1 MRWIFASTPE
11 EQAHKKQLLGR
22 IDEFWTGFVVKAPD
36 IEASF
41 KPNGPGWPIEWMHE
55 QISNIDE
62 RIMWEFGPPLD
73 KNGIGQLCI
82 TCETERHLRPLID
95 AMLARAP
102 KIEGWA
108 FFPYR
113 MPGELEYAEMAV
125 KGRVN
130 SSIKGWRVKLG
141 RSGSKIDVTYLVPG
155 LDKLDADLAR
165 SAAFVATE
173 CLLGEQILDQ
183 WVDCL
188 DVAPLRPS
196 GGPGHVIK
204 KLIRQRAPGQ
214 QGANLPGYE
223 LSRIHAL
230 VCSLI
235 DAHREQLPSTPWLQN
250 LNNESPVWRAEMSPN
265 SHHPGVAL
273 DDPILLAESIRGLF
287 DALLA
292 RAFNSAAFSR
302 CNEQIVGVKCMVG
315 NGMTQ
320 EALAAKV
327 SLYDALDAGLREQ
340 NLGCTVGTSSGQ
352 RHNYVFLAVTD
363 LVKGARAVQSVMAAE
378 GVPLESWVFFPDPEL
393 CGEWLGAYPNT
404 PSPSWIEE

>member
-11 EQAHKKQLLGR
+11 EQAHKKQLLER
-22 IDEFWTGFVVKAPD
+22 IDEFWSGFVAKAPD

-41 KPNGPGWPIEWMHE
+41 KPNGPELHAEWLLE
-55 QISNIDE
+55 QVSRIDG
-62 RIMWEFGPPLD
+62 RIMWEIGPPLD
-73 KNGIGQLCI
+73 KSGIGQLCL
-82 TCETERHLRPLID
+82 TCETERYLRPLLST
-95 AMLARAP
+95 MLSRAP
-102 KIEGWA
+102 KIKGWA

-113 MPGELEYAEMAV
+113 LPGGIEYAEIAV
-125 KGRVN
+125 KGRD
-130 SSIKGWRVKLG
+130 SGSIEGWRVKLG

-155 LDKLDADLAR
+155 IEKLDEDAAR
-165 SAAFVATE
+165 NSAFVATE

-183 WVDCL
+183 WVDTI

-196 GGPGHVIK
+196 GGPGFSIK
-204 KLIRQRAPGQ
+204 KLFRQRGPGQ
-214 QGANLPGYE
+214 QGTNLPGYE

-250 LNNESPVWRAEMSPN
+250 LNDESPVWRAEMSPN
-265 SHHPGVAL
+265 SHRPGVAL

-327 SLYDALDAGLREQ
+327 SLYDVLDAGLREQ
-340 NLGCTVGTSSGQ
+340 KLGCTVGTSTGQ

-378 GVPLESWVFFPDPEL
+378 EVPLESWVFFPDPEL
-393 CGEWLGAYPNT
+393 CGEWLGAYPDT